1 MNNKIIYTAIIGGY
15 DDLFEP
21 DFKPDGWD
29 FVCFTDRDFK
39 SDTWDVQK
47 VLPLYKDNTRTA
59 RKYKLLPQPLHK
71 YNLLGLNV
79 L

>member
-1 MNNKIIYTAIIGGY
+1 MNNKIIYTAIVGGY

-39 SDTWDVQK
+39 SDVWDVQK
-47 VLPLYKDNTRTA
+47 VLPQLVKE
-59 RKYKLLPQPLHK
+59 RKGGYLGVRHDRLVGLLIE
-71 YNLLGLNV
+71 
-79 L
+79 